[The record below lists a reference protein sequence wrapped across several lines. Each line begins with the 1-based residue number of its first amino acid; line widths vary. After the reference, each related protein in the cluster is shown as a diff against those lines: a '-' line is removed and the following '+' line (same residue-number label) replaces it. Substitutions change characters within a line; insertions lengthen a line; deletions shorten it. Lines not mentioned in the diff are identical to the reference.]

1 MRVFRS
7 WLDINPITRDYL
19 VNIFKIAAI
28 FANLVAEVD
37 TQKVEE
43 IQVRKCWVT
52 KTQVHTL
59 HVSDEDC
66 LLLTL

>member
-1 MRVFRS
+1 MNRFHSPYHPFIAFHMRVFRS

-43 IQVRKCWVT
+43 I
-52 KTQVHTL
+52 
-59 HVSDEDC
+59 
-66 LLLTL
+66 